1 MRTKYQAEVEAIGT
15 RQFPMEATFGAAG
28 EPVMVLGP
36 ADRFSPYKEDLAAR
50 KGIVNNNQL
59 MAQRADGQQFV
70 TTASQLMVDGVPLI
84 EPTLPRRSP
93 SGLERLLSE
102 QMEPSK
108 EEEYREMQDLVGEG
122 FSDIDQV
129 TPPETVQ
136 PVQKEF
142 GFVSEQ
148 DYLAAQAAL
157 KEKTEGLKVGVDIT
171 ALPELIKIGVYHIQQ
186 GATSFS
192 SWAKGVRQ
200 QHGEGVE
207 KNLKQAWTL
216 ARQVNRELEEARRI
230 GRPVTE
236 EDLIWKRWTPTPD
249 KGGKLRSGPEWVTG
263 PATFKKMIAQGRQ
276 LVMEGISQRYWF
288 RKSARAALRML
299 GDDPIAAERF
309 TQLQAIYSAH
319 NNLWGNTLAPVKA
332 WSQWKR
338 GVPRGEFHVGTGE
351 QDLKAIKVLYDNG
364 VFEGRKTN
372 SFYLNLMH
380 EVMALHPETDFKFDA
395 ETLSAIRKPVT
406 VDVWVLRAL
415 GFRKPVA
422 ASGDI
427 TGGRDKYSFAE
438 NSVRRIHGELNS
450 ELEPGG
456 VRWEEPLEAQAA
468 LWSAIKAR
476 MELPSVIEASNKV
489 SEKQGLIQ
497 RTGTTVRHL
506 VEDHSEYWWNR
517 RQAAMKVSSDE
528 AIRAVEETGRDFSDN
543 LDRMNERV
551 TLEAV
556 PSDALGKDINQAS
569 TDVRTMF
576 TEEARHLIVD
586 ENGNDVIAQ
595 KLGVHLNW
603 HQQGTGTF
611 EREVNP
617 NWISNLLPA
626 KGAGAFSR
634 AEVDLYTII
643 AQFIFRQKVVPWFRP
658 DNALRFDKP
667 GGVPGAVRVEQQFR
681 LVRVDAKGKEKLI
694 SGTRRDT
701 LEEIQALQA
710 ERGVKEEEQIRGGK
724 FAEGVDLTF
733 DRPLTIADQQIILDR
748 LNRVMPDSDFTKVGP
763 DTISVINFRGDTDGV
778 PFARSDGEFE
788 IGVAEFLEDY
798 RTELGIK
805 DDKLF
810 WSEGRY
816 GKEQDWTN
824 DPRGSEIEAEVGQ
837 LGRSDLLPWIR
848 DRGRAYDTLLN
859 GRYSGPELA
868 AREAEAI
875 AARTYAVETQTAEP
889 EVTPPGF
896 LGRQAEAAQAR
907 RAQRGTQFAMGLDP
921 AEGVDAAIIAAEKI
935 ARAVKARKEVYKRLL
950 KRAKGTGKTLDA
962 TAREM
967 GVPLKALE
975 RLRAEAE
982 VSLPTLD
989 EDPETVSIRNAA
1001 VDQELEKMGLPPAT
1015 HGQKFEFEQAL
1026 IQADTQIRRDPA
1038 TAQKLIDS
1046 LIAAIR
1052 PISKLEDAILV
1063 HEQTRL
1069 TNERIEAE
1077 TVLNEARQYG
1087 TEADVTEAYNRKEKA
1102 IADFATLADV
1112 ATQAGTENALGLSF
1126 RRMML
1131 KLDFSLARMTRTKQ
1145 AANKGQPLS
1154 KEQLAQV
1161 AKLQAE
1167 IEKTQ
1172 KEFEAYQKESSGV
1185 RSKLEAELVVSRLA
1199 EEAAATRPEL
1209 DPHIQ
1214 NLARRIMDR
1223 LGVEAEAAEVRVRQ
1237 RLSRIAVNPALD
1249 PAMIADLAII
1259 GAERVARM
1267 GKDFGRW
1274 SKTMV
1279 DDFGDVI
1286 QPYLDAA
1293 WAASNKVVD
1302 ERIGVM
1308 PERVRRPVGRA
1319 IKEKPSLNLFEQ
1331 RQGVKD
1337 RIKEKAEAG
1346 DDNITHLA
1354 QQLARSYIEEGVR
1367 GRDNI
1372 VAAVQ
1377 RDLSDA
1383 IPGITTRQTQD
1394 AISGYG
1400 NFTPLST
1407 DEIDVILR
1415 DTKGQLQQVS
1425 KLEDLEAQQPPLR
1438 TGKERR
1444 TPSDEER
1451 RLIQQV
1457 EELKKKYN
1465 IQTTDPTR
1473 QLKSTL
1479 DARKTYVRHQIAD
1492 LELQIATRE
1501 RIVKERTLSPTDP
1514 ELEALKT
1521 RRDVLKTEF
1530 ETVFGRRKLTDQQRV
1545 AMSMRAVARSIL
1557 DLEQRIKDRDIA
1569 PRTRA
1574 VPVQAP
1580 ELDSLRA
1587 IRDALREQLQELRDA
1602 INPKKTP
1609 EQVALQSLKTRL
1621 KNQRADML
1629 DRLQRGDFT
1638 KKERRTV
1645 ELDEE
1650 AQRLS
1655 FEALQAKKRWYEALW
1670 KDRLANRTT
1679 TEKVVGRAGEMVNT
1693 SRAILTSLDLS
1704 AVGRQGGFIGLG
1716 HPVRASKSFPAMFRA
1731 LMSEKGQ
1738 ADVTAEIEGR
1748 ANFTLYKRSGL
1759 FLAEMGQTLIQMEE
1773 AYMSRW
1779 AEKIP
1784 LVAASQRAYVT
1795 FLNKLRAD
1803 SFDAMVAGLSTT
1815 GKPTQI
1821 EMNAIANYVNVSTG
1835 RGAMTQQANAGALL
1849 STVFFA
1855 PRNTI
1860 SRFQLLA
1867 GQPFYS
1873 GTGRTRSLIAKDY
1886 ARFLL
1891 GVGVVYGLAQMAGA
1905 EVDLDVWDDDHLS
1918 SDFGKI
1924 RWGNTRI
1931 DPLAGLLQATVF
1943 MSRIASGK
1951 TKTLKGVVRD
1961 IRGDDVPYGGTKGD
1975 SLIWRFLRTK
1985 LSPVVGTGINLI
1997 TGENVVGDK
2006 ATTTST
2012 AKSLAMP
2019 LAVQDIYEAML
2030 DQGAA
2035 KGAAMG
2041 LLAILGFGLQSF
2053 PVGLQGKLEDKFPD
2067 QAKLFRQESE
2077 MLLAFSK
2084 EKDAA
2089 VEARRK
2095 YRALRKAG
2103 DRQGALSYYL
2113 ENIEDIKNAKRYS
2126 RADRVIRKK
2135 METMARVEALTTV
2148 PEAIKTARIEQLI
2161 GTILSRAANVL
2172 GPDFKKTGT
2181 DDR

>member
-1 MRTKYQAEVEAIGT
+1 MKI
-15 RQFPMEATFGAAG
+15 
-28 EPVMVLGP
+28 
-36 ADRFSPYKEDLAAR
+36 
-50 KGIVNNNQL
+50 
-59 MAQRADGQQFV
+59 
-70 TTASQLMVDGVPLI
+70 
-84 EPTLPRRSP
+84 
-93 SGLERLLSE
+93 
-102 QMEPSK
+102 
-108 EEEYREMQDLVGEG
+108 
-122 FSDIDQV
+122 
-129 TPPETVQ
+129 
-136 PVQKEF
+136 
-142 GFVSEQ
+142 
-148 DYLAAQAAL
+148 
-157 KEKTEGLKVGVDIT
+157 GVDIT

-200 QHGEGVE
+200 QHGEGVN

-236 EDLIWKRWTPTPD
+236 DDLIWKRWTPKVD
-249 KGGKLRSGPEWVTG
+249 ENGNVRSGPEWVTDMAKFG
-263 PATFKKMIAQGRQ
+263 KMMTLERQ
-276 LVMEGISQRYWF
+276 LVNEGISQRYWF
-288 RKSARAALRML
+288 RKSARATLKML
-299 GDDPIAAERF
+299 GGDPIASEKF
-309 TQLQAIYSAH
+309 LQLLAIYSART
-319 NNLWGNTLAPVKA
+319 NLWVNTLNPIKA

-338 GVPRGEFHVGTGE
+338 GVPRSQFHVATKP
-351 QDLKAIKVLYDNG
+351 QDLKAIEVLYDNG

-372 SFYLNLMH
+372 SFWLNLMH
-380 EVMALHPETDFKFDA
+380 ELIELHPEVDFKLDA
-395 ETLSAIRKPVT
+395 ETLARVNDPVT

-422 ASGDI
+422 ASGDP
-427 TGGRDKYSFAE
+427 TEKGADKYSFAA
-438 NSVRRIHGELNS
+438 NSVRRVHGELNS

-456 VRWEEPLEAQAA
+456 VRWERPLEAQAA
-468 LWSAIKAR
+468 FWSAIKAR
-476 MELPSVIEASNKV
+476 MEIPWVIEASNKISV
-489 SEKQGLIQ
+489 KQGLIEMA
-497 RTGTTVRHL
+497 GTEVRHQKQL
-506 VEDHSEYWWNR
+506 IDGEMVVDESEYWWNR
-517 RQAAMKVSSDE
+517 RQVALKVSTEE
-528 AIRAVEETGRDFSDN
+528 ATRRVEEFGRDFSDN
-543 LDRMNERV
+543 LDRMNEMV

-556 PSDALGKDINQAS
+556 PSDDMGKDVNNAS
-569 TDVRTMF
+569 QDVRTMF
-576 TEEARHLIVD
+576 TQEAQSLILD
-586 ENGNDVIAQ
+586 ENGNDLIA
-595 KLGVHLNW
+595 KNVGVFLNW
-603 HQQGTGTF
+603 LQFGSGTF
-611 EREVNP
+611 EGAVNP
-617 NWISNLLPA
+617 NMIANLLPA
-626 KGAGAFSR
+626 KGEGAFSR
-634 AEVDLYTII
+634 TEVDLYTKI
-643 AQFIFRQKVVPWFRP
+643 AQYIFRQKVVPWNRP
-658 DNALRFDKP
+658 DNALDFDRP
-667 GGVPGAVRVEQQFR
+667 GGVSKKMREEQQFR
-681 LVRVDAKGKEKLI
+681 LEKDGKLV
-694 SGTRRDT
+694 SGTRRET
-701 LEEIQALQA
+701 LEEIKALQA
-710 ERGVKEEEQIRGGK
+710 EREAARQVALEAEKKSDARADAKAAKTGEPAKYKKTRVGGPEEIRGGK
-724 FAEGVDLTF
+724 FAKGVDLTF
-733 DRPLTIADQQIILDR
+733 NRPLTMADQQIILDR
-748 LNRVMPDSDFTKVGP
+748 LNEVLPGADFTRGGP
-763 DTISVINFRGDTDGV
+763 DTISLINFRGDTDGV
-778 PFARSDGEFE
+778 PFARSDGELRSDGEFV
-788 IGVAEFLEDY
+788 IGLAKFVQDY
-798 RTELGIK
+798 QGELGITGHK
-805 DDKLF
+805 TF
-810 WSEGRY
+810 WAEAKY
-816 GKEQDWTN
+816 GTEQNWKN
-824 DPRGSEIEAEVGQ
+824 DPTGSGILSWISEM
-837 LGRSDLLPWIR
+837 GRSDLLPWIR

-859 GRYSGPELA
+859 GRYSGAELA

-875 AARTYAVETQTAEP
+875 AARTYAVETQAADP
-889 EVTPPGF
+889 QVTPPGF
-896 LGRQAEAAQAR
+896 LGRQTEAAEARIEERRGSIGMGVDPTYGVDLAIVGAAKVAKAIKAR
-907 RAQRGTQFAMGLDP
+907 R
-921 AEGVDAAIIAAEKI
+921 EI
-935 ARAVKARKEVYKRLL
+935 YKRLL
-950 KRAKGTGKTLDA
+950 QKAKDTGKTLDA
-962 TAREM
+962 AAREM

-989 EDPETVSIRNAA
+989 EDQETVSIRNAA

-1026 IQADTQIRRDPA
+1026 IQASTQIRRDPA

-1046 LIAAIR
+1046 LVAAIR

-1077 TVLNEARQYG
+1077 TALNEARQYG
-1087 TEADVTEAYNRKEKA
+1087 TEADVTEAYNRKQKA

-1145 AANKGQPLS
+1145 AANKGKALS

-1161 AKLQAE
+1161 TKLQAE

-1172 KEFEAYQKESSGV
+1172 KEFEAYQKESSEV
-1185 RSKLEAELVVSRLA
+1185 KSKLEAELAVSRLA
-1199 EEAAATRPEL
+1199 EEAAAGRPEI

-1214 NLARRIMDR
+1214 NLATRIMDR
-1223 LGVEAEAAEVRVRQ
+1223 LQTESEAAQVRVRQ

-1286 QPYLDAA
+1286 KPYLDAA

-1302 ERIGVM
+1302 ERIGMM
-1308 PERVRRPVGRA
+1308 PERVRRPVARA

-1337 RIKEKAEAG
+1337 RIKDKAEAG

-1372 VAAVQ
+1372 VTAVQ

-1383 IPGITTRQTQD
+1383 IPGITARQTQD

-1465 IQTTDPTR
+1465 IQTTDPAR

-1530 ETVFGRRKLTDQQRV
+1530 ESVFGRRKLTDQQRV

-1602 INPKKTP
+1602 VNPKKTP

-1679 TEKVVGRAGEMVNT
+1679 TEKVVGRAGEAVNT
-1693 SRAILTSLDLS
+1693 SRAILTSADLS

-1716 HPVRASKSFPAMFRA
+1716 HPVRAAKSFPAMFRA

-1759 FLAEMGQTLIQMEE
+1759 FLAEMGQTLVQMEE

-1835 RGAMTQQANAGALL
+1835 RGSMTQQANAGALL

-1873 GTGRTRSLIAKDY
+1873 GTGRTRSMIAKDY

-1905 EVDLDVWDDDHLS
+1905 EVDLDVRDDDHLS

-1924 RWGNTRI
+1924 RWGNTRV

-1951 TKTLKGVVRD
+1951 TKTLTGVVRD

-1975 SLIWRFLRTK
+1975 SLVGRFLRTK
-1985 LSPVVGTGINLI
+1985 LSPVVGTGLNII

-2006 ATTTST
+2006 ATTTSVG
-2012 AKSLAMP
+2012 KSLSMP

-2035 KGAAMG
+2035 KGTAMG
-2041 LLAILGFGLQSF
+2041 LLAILGFGLQVF
-2053 PVGLQGKLEDKFPD
+2053 PVGLQGKLEDEFPS

-2113 ENIEDIKNAKRYS
+2113 ENIEDIKNAARYS

-2135 METMARVEALTTV
+2135 MDTMARVEALTTV
-2148 PEAIKTARIEQLI
+2148 PEAVKGARIEQLI
-2161 GTILSRAANVL
+2161 GVILRRAANVL